1 MQPNWNNND
10 INTFFENYSN
20 DITNDACVLVL
31 ENDIDDSNAAPASLP
46 PADITFNKGDP
57 MTVSGWGTTTES
69 GSISP
74 TLKAVTVPHVPD
86 EGKHLF
92 LFISTFFL
100 SVRILK
106 SKYMVSFILITIW
119 LPIRGNRDKRTA
131 AQVDMDSDQ

>member
-1 MQPNWNNND
+1 M
-10 INTFFENYSN
+10 ISTYFFENYSN

-86 EGKHLF
+86 EGKHFFFIFFYLF
-92 LFISTFFL
+92 PEPRYFETKISGQFYFDNF
-100 SVRILK
+100 VREC
-106 SKYMVSFILITIW
+106 
-119 LPIRGNRDKRTA
+119 
-131 AQVDMDSDQ
+131 